1 MASPVLAPRAWG
13 VHLLV
18 VLAVAAA
25 GWLGWW
31 QLGAWQAHRDAAA
44 LDLTH
49 ATPIPL
55 DRAMG
60 PDDPMTGDVLG
71 RPVSV
76 SGTWMDMQVDAARP
90 GGQWLVGFVRTD
102 SGSAIPV
109 VRGWLSGDGDTE
121 PSAPTGRVELVGW
134 LQPSQD
140 LGDKVNPTG
149 NDAVSGV
156 SIPDLVQ
163 KTGVDL
169 YSGFVVLDHARA
181 GGTDVAGLRQAH
193 LEEVPSAGSWAGLR
207 NLFYG
212 VEWWFFAGFAIFL
225 WVKWMRDET
234 REQAATE
241 DAVPLR
247 A

>member
-1 MASPVLAPRAWG
+1 MTSPVLAPRAWG

-18 VLAVAAA
+18 LLAVAAA

-31 QLGAWQAHRDAAA
+31 QFGAWQAHRDAAA
-44 LDLTH
+44 QDLTH
-49 ATPIPL
+49 ASPIPL
-55 DRAMG
+55 DRAIG

-71 RPVSV
+71 RPVEV
-76 SGTWMDMQVDAARP
+76 SGRWMDLQIDADRP
-90 GGQWLVGFVRTD
+90 GGAWLVDFVRTD

-109 VRGWLSGDGDTE
+109 VRGWYDGGDE
-121 PSAPTGRVELVGW
+121 PLPPTGNVDLVGW

-140 LGDKVNPTG
+140 LVHDPDPHGSS
-149 NDAVSGV
+149 NDVSGV

-181 GGTDVAGLRQAH
+181 DGTDVTGLRQAH
-193 LEEVPSAGSWAGLR
+193 LEESPSAGTWPGAR

-225 WVKWMRDET
+225 WIKWMRDET

-241 DAVPLR
+241 DAVPSN

>member
-1 MASPVLAPRAWG
+1 MLAPRAWG
-13 VHLLV
+13 VHLLL

-31 QLGAWQAHRDAAA
+31 QFGAWQAHRDAAA
-44 LDLTH
+44 RDLTH

-71 RPVSV
+71 RPVAV
-76 SGTWMDMQVDAARP
+76 SGRWMDMQVEADRP
-90 GGQWLVGFVRTD
+90 SGAWLVDFVRTD

-109 VRGWLSGDGDTE
+109 VRGWFPGGDE
-121 PSAPTGRVELVGW
+121 PLPPTGDVELVGW

-140 LGDKVNPTG
+140 LVHNPDPHGGPGDVAG
-149 NDAVSGV
+149 I

-163 KTGVDL
+163 QTGVDL

-181 GGTDVAGLRQAH
+181 GGTDVTGLRQAQ
-193 LEEVPSAGSWAGLR
+193 LEESPSAGTWPGAR

-225 WVKWMRDET
+225 WIKWMRDET

-241 DAVPLR
+241 DAVPSN